1 MSDSLSSGRKLVT
14 WILTGAIMP
23 DEMEAGVVH
32 CHLLNVTDMVTKWNW
47 RIADM

>member
-14 WILTGAIMP
+14 WILTGAITP
-23 DEMEAGVVH
+23 VKMEAGVVH
-32 CHLLNVTDMVTKWNW
+32 FHLLNVADMVTKQNW

>member
-1 MSDSLSSGRKLVT
+1 MSDSLSSGRKIVT

-32 CHLLNVTDMVTKWNW
+32 CHLLNVTDMVTKWNR

>member
-23 DEMEAGVVH
+23 VEMEAGVVH
-32 CHLLNVTDMVTKWNW
+32 CHLLNVTDMATRLN
-47 RIADM
+47 